1 MAEYENPYQDKIN
14 TDKKNLIRLKAGTAN
29 QQLINAAYLGARQ
42 EPPAAMTWLNAAQS
56 GFASFTEAVEKT
68 KKARQAELDEMNGKI
83 DANID
88 ALETNGY
95 SLGENYYTQANMYT
109 QKLRERF
116 LAEEG
121 NPAEQNKIK
130 MELNVAS
137 QNIANVKGTIEELA
151 TAWKGDDIEKSGLNP
166 TEQRIMDIAMD
177 SKGTHATWI
186 EGENTFGWR
195 DPKSGDVYTVKQVQD
210 IQKMVSKDHVAK
222 EEVITDE
229 NKQADLGN
237 DFRVTGEGAPFNS
250 TNQMYH
256 NEKRITKENIRF
268 FINGD
273 FTGDGTPSFKD
284 ELPNHPD
291 FKWDAEKNPI
301 FDALASVMLPS
312 GEPMYPDKDNN
323 GLDINDLAT
332 AADMEDG
339 VFSDDEK
346 IAAMQKVYDAIT
358 TPDADGY
365 NFDVTKKLIAEYM
378 TLRQQ
383 ERFYGKPVSEIED
396 INPEKYDNL
405 QEYLADGGNL
415 GYAKQVMG
423 YTWID
428 PIYKSDG
435 VRIKKKGYW
444 KIDPSKGYKTKFSG
458 KVL

>member
-14 TDKKNLIRLKAGTAN
+14 KDRKNLVKLRVGTAN

-121 NPAEQNKIK
+121 NPSEQNKIK

-137 QNIANVKGTIEELA
+137 QNIANVKGTIEELS

-166 TEQRIMDIAMD
+166 DEQRIMELAMD
-177 SKGTHATWI
+177 PKGTHATWI

-195 DPKSGDVYTVKQVQD
+195 DPVSGDVYTVKQVQD

-268 FINGD
+268 FIHGD
-273 FTGDGTPSFKD
+273 FTNDGTPSFKD
-284 ELPNHPD
+284 EIINHPEM
-291 FKWDAEKNPI
+291 KWDGPI
-301 FDALASVMLPS
+301 FRHLKEVTDEYGNM
-312 GEPMYPDKDNN
+312 MY
-323 GLDINDLAT
+323 DINN
-332 AADMEDG
+332 DG
-339 VFSDDEK
+339 KVNIDDFGDVKSEGRVK
-346 IAAMQKVYDAIT
+346 LMNDVYTAIT
-358 TPDADGY
+358 DESSMGY

-383 ERFYGKPVSEIED
+383 ERFYGKPVSEIEK

-415 GYAKQVMG
+415 GYAKEVMG